1 MDRSRLRQPQFSVAV
16 VGREGGIGLFPGTNL
31 GKRVGMGRFQASRP
45 CMAPTLAFS
54 FFPFSHSSACF
65 SAQAHQCHPAAL
77 LRPPQSWGPEGY
89 TSPTQG
95 SGARGAAPSQREP
108 PPPAGG
114 APWQAHLASSLSLRS
129 FAEQALLN
137 PGLEEK
143 ASHSQHPISH
153 PLGASTQTVKG
164 GCGAQAVRRVQP
176 QDSSSEESRQ
186 GAAGK
191 TALVGWG

>member
-1 MDRSRLRQPQFSVAV
+1 MCQGTNWTFLTWGGATGLASRLHSPAGVPN
-16 VGREGGIGLFPGTNL
+16 FPTSTITQMTSQL
-31 GKRVGMGRFQASRP
+31 PRP
-45 CMAPTLAFS
+45 PSCSQTANHP
-54 FFPFSHSSACF
+54 HGQ
-65 SAQAHQCHPAAL
+65 AQAHQCHPAAL

-176 QDSSSEESRQ
+176 QDSSSEESRR